1 MCCKSTTKKNLH
13 YGIIWLSYNY
23 RIKKVI
29 IMKHNFERP
38 KTLDESRN
46 ELLKETLMKEF
57 LLKRKHRAELN
68 NLWFPYKDIE
78 DA

>member
-1 MCCKSTTKKNLH
+1 
-13 YGIIWLSYNY
+13 
-23 RIKKVI
+23 
-29 IMKHNFERP
+29 MKHNIERP
-38 KTLDESRN
+38 RTLDESRN